1 MREEGDSSNTGSPV
15 GGAHAPTGNP
25 RGPAWAG
32 GVAERLVVPEK
43 LGNAG
48 GGKEPQFESSARRK
62 QGHGDW
68 WKRLIAPEAFG
79 HSRRRYM
86 RKPFVGDG
94 MISSESRV
102 RETRTPGSMSGER
115 KRGYGGD

>member
-1 MREEGDSSNTGSPV
+1 MPAE
-15 GGAHAPTGNP
+15 GGASVREQRKKEART
-25 RGPAWAG
+25 W
-32 GVAERLVVPEK
+32 RLVETP
-43 LGNAG
+43 N
-48 GGKEPQFESSARRK
+48 SS
-62 QGHGDW
+62 
-68 WKRLIAPEAFG
+68 EAFG

-102 RETRTPGSMSGER
+102 RETRTPGSMSGEG

>member
-1 MREEGDSSNTGSPV
+1 MPAEGRSLSSRAAQG
-15 GGAHAPTGNP
+15 
-25 RGPAWAG
+25 
-32 GVAERLVVPEK
+32 
-43 LGNAG
+43 
-48 GGKEPQFESSARRK
+48 RK

-102 RETRTPGSMSGER
+102 RENRTPGSIERGEETWLW
-115 KRGYGGD
+115 